1 MILKYFKV
9 HQNVVDPNYQTKMAA
24 CFDLA
29 AYIPKDEKV
38 KVWEGKETSEI
49 EPQYD
54 HDKDQYYILLMPGE
68 RAMVRTG
75 LTFDIPS
82 GYSIRLHPRSG
93 MVLKYGLTLANCEGV
108 IDEDYTYETK
118 LIMINTN
125 LQEPIKIYN
134 RDRIAQ
140 GEVVKYEQVNFGEIY
155 NQPGLKT
162 DRVGGFGSTG
172 IN

>member
-1 MILKYFKV
+1 MYLNYHKADP
-9 HQNVVDPNYQTKMAA
+9 NVVDPNYQTQLAA

-29 AYIPKDEKV
+29 AYIPDNEKV
-38 KVWEGKETSEI
+38 RVYSGKEFVDVVPSFESGKGNCI
-49 EPQYD
+49 
-54 HDKDQYYILLMPGE
+54 ILLPGE
-68 RAMVRTG
+68 RALIRTG

-93 MVLKYGLTLANCEGV
+93 MALKYGLTLSNCEGV
-108 IDEDYTYETK
+108 VDEDYTYETK

-140 GEVVKYEQVNFGEIY
+140 AEMVQYEQVGFMETY
-155 NQPGLKT
+155 KQPGLKT

-172 IN
+172 K

>member
-1 MILKYFKV
+1 MHLKYYKV
-9 HQNVVDPNYQTKMAA
+9 DSRIADPNYQTKMAA

-38 KVWEGKETSEI
+38 KVWEGKDANEI

-54 HDKDQYYILLMPGE
+54 HDKEEYYILLMPGE
-68 RAMVRTG
+68 RALVRTG

-93 MVLKYGLTLANCEGV
+93 MDLKYGLTLSNCEGV
-108 IDEDYTYETK
+108 VDEDYTYETK

-134 RDRIAQ
+134 KDRIAQ
-140 GEVVKYEQVNFGEIY
+140 AEMVQYEQVGFMETY
-155 NQPGLKT
+155 KQPGLKT

-172 IN
+172 K

>member
-1 MILKYFKV
+1 MYLNYHKADP
-9 HQNVVDPNYQTKMAA
+9 NVVDPNYQTQLAA

-29 AYIPKDEKV
+29 AYIPKEEKV
-38 KVWEGKETSEI
+38 KVWEGKDTTEI

-54 HDKDQYYILLMPGE
+54 YDKDSHYILLMPGE
-68 RAMVRTG
+68 RALVRTG

-93 MVLKYGLTLANCEGV
+93 MALKYGLALANCEGV
-108 IDEDYTYETK
+108 VDEDYTYETK

-134 RDRIAQ
+134 KDRIAQ
-140 GEVVKYEQVNFGEIY
+140 AEIVKYEQMRLIEIY
-155 NQPGLKT
+155 NTPDLKS
-162 DRVGGFGSTG
+162 DRIGGFGSTG
-172 IN
+172 RS

>member
-1 MILKYFKV
+1 MLLEYFKD
-9 HQNVVDPNYQTKMAA
+9 NPYIPDPNYQTKMAA

-38 KVWEGKETSEI
+38 KVWEAKDISEI

-54 HDKDQYYILLMPGE
+54 HDKEDYYILLMPGE
-68 RAMVRTG
+68 RALVRTG
-75 LTFDIPS
+75 LTFNIPS

-93 MVLKYGLTLANCEGV
+93 IVLKYGLTLANCEGV
-108 IDEDYTYETK
+108 VDEDYTYETK

-140 GEVVKYEQVNFGEIY
+140 AEMVQYEQVHLGEIY
-155 NQPGLKT
+155 NKPGLKT

-172 IN
+172 K